1 MYCTCTVLTGFKC
14 KCLSRKW
21 QKNGYLIMTQR
32 LIKTVGVAYEYAEC
46 RMVASFLVELFLLLL
61 EGPGTKL
68 TRL

>member
-1 MYCTCTVLTGFKC
+1 
-14 KCLSRKW
+14 
-21 QKNGYLIMTQR
+21 MTQR